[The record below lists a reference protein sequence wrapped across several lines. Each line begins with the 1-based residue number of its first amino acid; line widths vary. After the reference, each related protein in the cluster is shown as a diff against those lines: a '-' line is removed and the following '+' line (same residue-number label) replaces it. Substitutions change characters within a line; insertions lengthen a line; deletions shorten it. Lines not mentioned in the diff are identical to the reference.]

1 MFFFLSSRTQTTGTT
16 SLNQQLCDI
25 SQQQHAAV
33 TAGPVTCSNDPL
45 QQFMI
50 GRDLIQNAE
59 FVPGQNQ
66 SVQNTGATASG
77 LQIQNGGND
86 SASDNSSMLGL
97 DELLTA
103 RTEENQMPSNFSLT
117 KDKGIKEL
125 PLMDEEKNEIGD
137 LLSGSL

>member
-1 MFFFLSSRTQTTGTT
+1 ML
-16 SLNQQLCDI
+16 
-25 SQQQHAAV
+25 
-33 TAGPVTCSNDPL
+33 GP
-45 QQFMI
+45 
-50 GRDLIQNAE
+50 DLIQNAE
-59 FVPGQNQ
+59 FVPRQNQ
-66 SVQNTGATASG
+66 SVQNTGAAASG

-137 LLSGSL
+137 LLSGSLLFRIHATY

>member
-45 QQFMI
+45 QQFML
-50 GRDLIQNAE
+50 GPDLIQNAE
-59 FVPGQNQ
+59 FVPRQNQ
-66 SVQNTGATASG
+66 SV
-77 LQIQNGGND
+77 QIQNGGND

-137 LLSGSL
+137 LLSGSLLFRIHATY